1 MAVSETIAQHPPG
14 PGYDRGVFPVPQ
26 RGPLGLR
33 RFLRMIRDNE
43 ISVFGQESFVNE
55 MVQGR
60 IAFQWFA
67 TLNKPEFI
75 EHVLLTNHRN
85 YDKGRL
91 NRQILGPVLGEGLL
105 TAEGDAWRRQRR
117 ATAPA
122 FHRRRIEAAATVMTL
137 SAEAAVERLRPAAR
151 AGQPVEIMPEM
162 MALTMDIIGRALF
175 SRDLGPSVFDLGA
188 AVSTIIHSFGKPSP
202 LDLLGL
208 PEWLP
213 RHRAPEAKRAV
224 AQLDAMIDGIIAEG
238 RARQEEGDDLLAM
251 LIDYRDEEGRGFGD
265 RALRDQIMTLFAA
278 GHETTGVALTWVFYL
293 LSQHPEV
300 EARLH
305 EELDTVLGGR
315 LPEVADLERLD
326 YARKVIDETLRLFP
340 PAFAINRFSLGPDRI
355 GSHDIR
361 PDTLITISPYVT
373 QRSPLWWEDPL
384 RFDPERFA
392 PGTES
397 GRHRFAYFPFGGG
410 PRVCIGNTFA
420 LMEARLVLATLAQ
433 AYRMRLAPGHPV
445 EAQGLITLRPR
456 HGMKMIL
463 EPRGKGL

>member
-1 MAVSETIAQHPPG
+1 
-14 PGYDRGVFPVPQ
+14 
-26 RGPLGLR
+26 
-33 RFLRMIRDNE
+33 
-43 ISVFGQESFVNE
+43 
-55 MVQGR
+55 
-60 IAFQWFA
+60 
-67 TLNKPEFI
+67 
-75 EHVLLTNHRN
+75 
-85 YDKGRL
+85 
-91 NRQILGPVLGEGLL
+91 
-105 TAEGDAWRRQRR
+105 
-117 ATAPA
+117 
-122 FHRRRIEAAATVMTL
+122 
-137 SAEAAVERLRPAAR
+137 
-151 AGQPVEIMPEM
+151 
-162 MALTMDIIGRALF
+162 
-175 SRDLGPSVFDLGA
+175 
-188 AVSTIIHSFGKPSP
+188 
-202 LDLLGL
+202 
-208 PEWLP
+208 
-213 RHRAPEAKRAV
+213 
-224 AQLDAMIDGIIAEG
+224 
-238 RARQEEGDDLLAM
+238 
-251 LIDYRDEEGRGFGD
+251 
-265 RALRDQIMTLFAA
+265 MTLFAA

-305 EELDTVLGGR
+305 EELDSTLGGR
-315 LPEVADLERLD
+315 LPELADLERLD
-326 YARKVIDETLRLFP
+326 YARMVIDETLQLFP

-373 QRSPLWWEDPL
+373 QRSPLWWQDPL

-392 PGTES
+392 PGADA